1 MLSNLNEQQRLAVL
15 AVNGPVMVF
24 AGAGSGKTRT
34 LTYRV
39 AHMIDKEKIAPH
51 NILAIT
57 FTKKATNEMKER
69 LIELIGPSA
78 FSVHISTFHS
88 LCARILRYEI
98 TNLGYGRNFNIVD
111 EEEQLKFINDLLK
124 DNNIDRKLMPGKH
137 IQKVIKHCKS
147 FSKLPSDSLELNIYN
162 LYQKKMEEENLL
174 DFDDLLIKM
183 LELLEKFPKILK
195 KYQDIFQYV
204 LVDEFQDTNLTQ
216 YNIVKLLTKESKNL
230 FVVGDDDQSI
240 YSFRGTNYENMQL
253 FKEDYPEHQLFY
265 LTENYRSP
273 QSILDGCNRLIA
285 NNINREKK
293 ELFSSNPGEES
304 DVVVYQAFNE
314 KVEVDYVF
322 DQIFSL
328 RLKNVEYK
336 DIAILY
342 RSSVLLRNLEL
353 GAINANIPYKVYGG
367 VPYLRRREVKDVVAY
382 FKFILDNDDLYSFR
396 RIINTPSRMLGD
408 TTISKVLEIQ
418 ENQNISIFDAIDLCE
433 QVLSERR
440 CRTLHEFK
448 AMIIKYKS
456 RIEHGDLILL
466 YEDLLEEIG
475 YREYLK
481 NQTDGDDRLDNI
493 EEFKSILK
501 QIEESSDELSIEER
515 LTEAFDQALLS
526 DDAKQTQR
534 QDEDGITLSTIHSV
548 KGLEFPYVFVIGLE
562 ENVFP
567 NVRRYSDEDEVE
579 EERRIA
585 YVAFTRAKERL
596 YLLTSQN
603 RLLYGDRFSNEP
615 SRFLVE
621 YIGMEAEK
629 ELFRPKQ
636 MKSEKLE
643 QFKKQKF
650 TLTENNTDFELSDK
664 VIHQKFGEGII
675 IAINKNIGQIFFN
688 SLREIKSIMLS
699 HPALK
704 KKE

>member
-304 DVVVYQAFNE
+304 DILQHHFLPLDCL
-314 KVEVDYVF
+314 K
-322 DQIFSL
+322 IILFSH
-328 RLKNVEYK
+328 N
-336 DIAILY
+336 
-342 RSSVLLRNLEL
+342 
-353 GAINANIPYKVYGG
+353 
-367 VPYLRRREVKDVVAY
+367 
-382 FKFILDNDDLYSFR
+382 
-396 RIINTPSRMLGD
+396 
-408 TTISKVLEIQ
+408 
-418 ENQNISIFDAIDLCE
+418 
-433 QVLSERR
+433 
-440 CRTLHEFK
+440 
-448 AMIIKYKS
+448 
-456 RIEHGDLILL
+456 
-466 YEDLLEEIG
+466 
-475 YREYLK
+475 
-481 NQTDGDDRLDNI
+481 
-493 EEFKSILK
+493 
-501 QIEESSDELSIEER
+501 
-515 LTEAFDQALLS
+515 
-526 DDAKQTQR
+526 
-534 QDEDGITLSTIHSV
+534 
-548 KGLEFPYVFVIGLE
+548 
-562 ENVFP
+562 
-567 NVRRYSDEDEVE
+567 
-579 EERRIA
+579 
-585 YVAFTRAKERL
+585 
-596 YLLTSQN
+596 
-603 RLLYGDRFSNEP
+603 
-615 SRFLVE
+615 
-621 YIGMEAEK
+621 
-629 ELFRPKQ
+629 
-636 MKSEKLE
+636 
-643 QFKKQKF
+643 
-650 TLTENNTDFELSDK
+650 
-664 VIHQKFGEGII
+664 
-675 IAINKNIGQIFFN
+675 
-688 SLREIKSIMLS
+688 
-699 HPALK
+699 
-704 KKE
+704 